1 MTLKHL
7 TRRSFLH
14 TSAATLIATG
24 PLRSFGAPL
33 PDPAPTS
40 TPREPL
46 RQFDY
51 AQVQLTAGPFADHY
65 NGLHAHYLALSNDR
79 LLKVYRQRAGL
90 PAPGAD
96 MGGWYDLDGFV
107 PGHALGQY
115 ISGLAR
121 VGASTGDR
129 ACHKKVDALV
139 QGFAATLGPDNQ
151 SILRPATNQWVCYIL
166 DKHFAG
172 LIDAATLSHIP
183 QATDLLNRVLAGA
196 RPILPAH
203 GRDRI
208 GKKNPPYD
216 ETYVMPEN
224 LFLAAALT
232 NNPAF
237 TELAHRYLLDRELF
251 DPLARGADPFPGQH
265 AYSHAIALSSAG
277 QAYLTL
283 GNSKYQLAMQNAFQ
297 LLTTTQ
303 QFASGGWG
311 PNETFITPH
320 RGELHAS
327 LATTVDHFETP
338 CGSYAATK
346 LARYL
351 IRTTPAP
358 SDTAHADNLERVL
371 FNTILVA
378 RPPDSDGDYF
388 YYTTY
393 SAAARK
399 VYYPSKWPCCSGTLI
414 QTVADYPLNL
424 YFHAPESQ
432 PSESHAPEAHALD
445 STGQGSA
452 PSKSA
457 GLYVMQYTP
466 SRLAFTHRGT
476 PIQLT
481 QHTLYPAEDTTTLTL
496 QPAHPVDFTLYL
508 RIPGWL
514 TRPATLT
521 LNGHTL
527 KAPAAGTFA
536 VLRRTW
542 HPGDTLTLTLPQ
554 DFRTEAID
562 DRNPNTVAL
571 MRGPVQYVALN
582 PAPGLSADPL
592 TLPASL
598 KQITP
603 QAFTENYAGQQ
614 IVFVPLYQ
622 VRNDTYT
629 SYFTRA

>member
-1 MTLKHL
+1 MTL

-14 TSAATLIATG
+14 TSAATLIAAG
-24 PLRSFGAPL
+24 PLRSFAVPL
-33 PDPAPTS
+33 PSPTPA
-40 TPREPL
+40 PREPL

-51 AQVQLTAGPFADHY
+51 AQVQLTAGPFADQY
-65 NGLHAHYLALSNDR
+65 NDLHAHYLALSNDR

-107 PGHALGQY
+107 PGHSLGQY

-121 VGASTGDR
+121 VGACTGDP
-129 ACHKKVDALV
+129 ACHQKVDALV
-139 QGFAATLGPDNQ
+139 QGFAATLGPNNQ
-151 SILRPATNQWVCYIL
+151 SILRPSTNLWTCYIL

-183 QATDLLNRVLAGA
+183 QASDLLNRVLAGA
-196 RPILPAH
+196 KSILPAH

-283 GNSKYQLAMQNAFQ
+283 GEPKYKLAMQNAFKI
-297 LLTTTQ
+297 LTTTQ

-371 FNTILVA
+371 FNTILVV
-378 RPPDSDGDYF
+378 RPPDSDGDYP
-388 YYTTY
+388 YYSTY
-393 SAAARK
+393 SAVARK
-399 VYYPSKWPCCSGTLI
+399 VFYQAKWPCCSGTLI

-424 YFHAPESQ
+424 YFQAP
-432 PSESHAPEAHALD
+432 ESHAPGP
-445 STGQGSA
+445 TGQASS
-452 PSKSA
+452 PSLDA

-466 SRLAFTHRGT
+466 SRLAFTQRGI

-481 QHTLYPAEDTTTLTL
+481 QHTRYPVDDISTLIL
-496 QPAHPVDFTLYL
+496 QPAHPVDLTLYL
-508 RIPGWL
+508 RIPAWL
-514 TRPATLT
+514 TRPAILT
-521 LNGHTL
+521 LNGHLL
-527 KAPAAGTFA
+527 KSPAPGTFA

-542 HPGDTLTLTLPQ
+542 RPGDTITLTLPQ
-554 DFRTEAID
+554 DFRTEPID
-562 DRNPNTVAL
+562 DSNPGTVAL

-582 PAPGLSADPL
+582 PAPGLSAYPL
-592 TLPASL
+592 ALPVSL
-598 KQITP
+598 KPIAP
-603 QAFTENYAGQQ
+603 QAFAENYAGQE

-622 VRNDTYT
+622 VRNGTYT